1 MEVGFLT
8 ACMGKEPL
16 EAVIQWAGKAKVRL
30 LEVHVSHLGED
41 KPARDRAIKKALK
54 EARVGLSGIAHYD
67 GALLEKDPK
76 EAAAAMK
83 ASVDRCL
90 RLGTDVL
97 CALTG
102 KPPAGM
108 SKEDAIDGP
117 VAAVL
122 GPVCEYAASKGVKV
136 ALENWTATCIQ
147 HFDQWDRLL
156 DRVPAENLGFNYD
169 PSHLLWQG
177 IDYLAGVEKYGKRI
191 FHTHAKDTEIRDEV
205 LARVGNQG
213 RGWWR
218 YCIPGQGRIRWGE
231 FIARLRRVKYD
242 GVLSIEHEDGFIPPR
257 DGVLLGKK
265 FLEQYI

>member
-16 EAVIQWAGKAKVRL
+16 ESVVAWAGQAGVRRVEIIL
-30 LEVHVSHLGED
+30 SHLGED
-41 KPARDRAIKKALK
+41 TPARDKAVLKALRD
-54 EARVGLSGIAHYD
+54 AGVAPSSIAHYD
-67 GALLEKDPK
+67 GKLLAKDRAEAVKAL
-76 EAAAAMK
+76 K
-83 ASVDRCL
+83 ASVDRCI

-97 CALTG
+97 CSLTG
-102 KPPAGM
+102 LPPDGM

-117 VAAVL
+117 VAAIFA
-122 GPVCEYAASKGVKV
+122 PVCEYAASRGVRV

-156 DRVPAENLGFNYD
+156 EKVPAPNLGFNYD

-177 IDYLAGVEKYGKRI
+177 IDYLGGVEKYGARI
-191 FHTHAKDTEIRDEV
+191 FHAHAKDTEVRDEV
-205 LARVGNQG
+205 LRRVGNQG

-218 YCIPGQGRIRWGE
+218 YCIPGQGRVRWGE
-231 FIARLRRVKYD
+231 FIARLRRVKFN
-242 GVLSIEHEDGFIPPR
+242 GVLSIEHEDSLLPPR
-257 DGVLLGKK
+257 DGVVLGKK